1 MNTPKP
7 MFVREVARIDDPQ
20 FVSGQV
26 AGHRARRLI
35 DARDAAFADPFVL
48 MAEDWTPRGYSP
60 FTRIAASD
68 RALSDPCEKEKFP

>member
-20 FVSGQV
+20 FMSGQV

-35 DARDAAFADPFVL
+35 NAPDAAFADPFVL

-60 FTRIAASD
+60 FTHIAASD
-68 RALSDPCEKEKFP
+68 RALTDPCEMEKFR

>member
-7 MFVREVARIDDPQ
+7 MFVREVARIDDPR

-35 DARDAAFADPFVL
+35 DAPDAAFAEGSPRSGIAKTIEL
-48 MAEDWTPRGYSP
+48 TPVG
-60 FTRIAASD
+60 
-68 RALSDPCEKEKFP
+68 

>member
-1 MNTPKP
+1 MNSPKP

-35 DARDAAFADPFVL
+35 DAPDEARRMGDAGRRFVESWASPSAVAAAYEALFAEL
-48 MAEDWTPRGYSP
+48 AKG
-60 FTRIAASD
+60 
-68 RALSDPCEKEKFP
+68 